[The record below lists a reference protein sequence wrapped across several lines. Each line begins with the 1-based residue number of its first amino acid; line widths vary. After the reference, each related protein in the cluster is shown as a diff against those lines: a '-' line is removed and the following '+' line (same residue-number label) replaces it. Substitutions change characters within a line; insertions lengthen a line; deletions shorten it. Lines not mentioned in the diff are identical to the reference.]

1 MVIQEQNKSVLNDK
15 IGVGVD
21 LGSTSIAVCCLN
33 MVTKDEICSFSF
45 SNPQCRYGADV
56 ITRIRHCIDDNTM
69 LDKLR
74 KLVWEQLFSKLNE
87 HLGADSKHIS
97 HIVISGNT
105 TMLHIVRGL
114 SVDELASAPF
124 QPIDLEYR
132 EESILMNENKVTI
145 IYPPGFSAFVGADI
159 MTGAQSLNLGRDKSY
174 DLLVDLGTNGELLLI
189 NSQHGYTAS
198 TACGPVFDHVLAGA
212 SYGSDSIHAIAN
224 CIKRGLIDSTGKIA
238 NPFFEKGIEID
249 KNFVIQQQ
257 NVRNF
262 QLAKGAIFAGIQCL
276 LNLAGI
282 THDDLSK
289 VYVSG
294 GLGFYMDIKDAFS
307 VRMLPK
313 EISGKIVVTENTS
326 LNGAKNLINS
336 MNQSNTAASV
346 NIDTIKKESILAYYT
361 AVKQRTDSYELAN
374 LPDFQK
380 YYMNALN
387 F

>member
-1 MVIQEQNKSVLNDK
+1 MQEQNHNVLNDK
-15 IGVGVD
+15 IGIGVD

-45 SNPQCRYGADV
+45 SNPQCQYGADV
-56 ITRIRHCIDDNTM
+56 ITRIRHCIDDNPM
-69 LDKLR
+69 LDKLGN
-74 KLVWEQLFSKLNE
+74 LVWEQLFSELNE
-87 HLGADSKHIS
+87 HLGVGAKHIS
-97 HIVISGNT
+97 YIVISGNT
-105 TMLHIVRGL
+105 TMQHIVRGL
-114 SVDELASAPF
+114 PVDGLAMAPF

-132 EESILMNENKVTI
+132 EESILMNENEITI

-159 MTGAQSLNLGRDKSY
+159 MTGAQSLNLGQNESY

-189 NSQHGYTAS
+189 NSQHGFAAS

-249 KNFVIQQQ
+249 KHFVIKQQ

-262 QLAKGAIFAGIQCL
+262 QLAKGAIYAGIQCL
-276 LNLAGI
+276 LKLAGI
-282 THDDLSK
+282 TYDDIST

-313 EISGKIVVTENTS
+313 EFSGKVVVTENTS
-326 LNGAKNLINS
+326 LNGAANLIKGI
-336 MNQSNTAASV
+336 NQGNILTPK
-346 NIDTIKKESILAYYT
+346 NIDSIKNEAVLAYYM
-361 AVKQRTDSYELAN
+361 AARQRTDSYELAN
-374 LPDFQK
+374 LPDFQNL
-380 YYMNALN
+380 YMNALD